1 MASSPIQI
9 IKLTFL
15 WFTIKKEKDDI
26 NPSFDKIQVTVL
38 KTDGKGLHNKN
49 KKIFL
54 KTGKNNVSKEQ
65 GKIKWQGK

>member
-1 MASSPIQI
+1 MVSSPIQTT
-9 IKLTFL
+9 KLTFL

-26 NPSFDKIQVTVL
+26 NSSFDKFQVTVL

-49 KKIFL
+49 KKLFL
-54 KTGKNNVSKEQ
+54 KAGKNNKNKEH